1 MLVVPGLLM
10 QAGGFAWIVS
20 LAANHAG
27 YSSYIVPFVIAG
39 IGISLSMPCVAAAG
53 LSAAPHSLLG
63 KAAGTINTLQ
73 QFGAVFGV
81 AIATAVFN
89 AHGSLANPAA
99 VAAGFKPALAVA
111 AGLSLLG
118 ALVAIGIRRNATAA
132 SSEPRPEAPLA
143 VATAIPVSQTQGPG
157 AR

>member
-1 MLVVPGLLM
+1 
-10 QAGGFAWIVS
+10 
-20 LAANHAG
+20 
-27 YSSYIVPFVIAG
+27 VPFVIAG
-39 IGISLSMPCVAAAG
+39 IGISLSMPAVAAAG

-89 AHGSLANPAA
+89 AHGSLASPAA
-99 VAAGFKPALAVA
+99 VASGFKPALGVA

-118 ALVAIGIRRNATAA
+118 AIVAIGIRANHAGA
-132 SSEPRPEAPLA
+132 SSPQAAAPSDEAFGLGSDAMPGVVDLA
-143 VATAIPVSQTQGPG
+143 TGN
-157 AR
+157 